1 MKASSLALCTPLL
14 LVGACSHIEL
24 AARSDSRPPV
34 SSAGASLQVQGRS
47 GFAALLFGGMLIA
60 GAAGDQRNSPPQM
73 EKDRVVS
80 EQDCTRPIEP
90 GDNLRCR

>member
-1 MKASSLALCTPLL
+1 MKAGRLILCTLLPLL
-14 LVGACSHIEL
+14 GACSHVQL
-24 AARSDSRPPV
+24 AARSDSQPSV
-34 SSAGASLQVQGRS
+34 QVHGGR

-60 GAAGDQRNSPPQM
+60 GAAEDSRHSPPQM